1 MAAAQT
7 VQAAISLVG
16 DLNALR
22 KSGRLCDLKIEVSQW
37 VNGMI
42 SKMPTFKLK
51 FGAV

>member
-1 MAAAQT
+1 MASAQT
-7 VQAAISLVG
+7 IL
-16 DLNALR
+16 DNLNAQR
-22 KSGRLCDLKIEVSQW
+22 NSGRHCDLKIEVSQW